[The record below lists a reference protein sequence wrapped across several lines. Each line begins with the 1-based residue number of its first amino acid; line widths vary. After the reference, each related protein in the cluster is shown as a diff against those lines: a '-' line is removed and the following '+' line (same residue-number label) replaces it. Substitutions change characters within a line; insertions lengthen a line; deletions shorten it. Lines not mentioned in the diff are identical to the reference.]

1 MGKQLNKNRFDFYQL
16 DRRKEEKVN
25 KKGKINEKCLIWISL
40 VEEKEEKVKK
50 RKNYARTIFELRSSR
65 KKERARASML
75 GELRCQSSV

>member
-25 KKGKINEKCLIWISL
+25 KKGKINENCLIWISL

-50 RKNYARTIFELRSSR
+50 
-65 KKERARASML
+65 KEKIML
-75 GELRCQSSV
+75 GQYSNSGPPERRSALEPVC